1 MRLSL
6 AAATPE
12 KHQPVRLQ
20 SEDPFALCLDN
31 ARRCFLVL
39 KFVFLPLLCLF
50 GIFAASLYTMWFLGY
65 IKQFSCLF
73 FLHTCATALISG
85 APVVLIP
92 FIVRLRLPVSVRLA
106 AANTLFVAVCLLVPF
121 LNAHFIW
128 HRHYRE
134 LSGFVLVPE
143 FFFGTPSLATA
154 AAGQSRDTLSI
165 CDDTYFF
172 VLFVLDHSLLSVSRF
187 ILPTMIELPT
197 RYFSF
202 TVVVHTVVLWA
213 SAFHIS
219 NVYISACGD
228 HPKSAANA
236 EIAKLYLPLGHMI
249 HLATFLVY
257 LFTSLFVSSRNREQN
272 KKLVRSLLAE
282 AVSTTRVHL
291 EAIFLSNRE
300 CKPKQT
306 GTFWSRTEFLT
317 LKQEKPP
324 LLLPAGVGVAY
335 KVSSGL
341 KDFGLY
347 VWALSVI
354 IYFIFF
360 ELMRVV
366 VAVHLP
372 PLTTITLFCIKC
384 LSCAGRPPHPPHRVH
399 QLLEVRRAA
408 RMFQRATF
416 RVGQGG
422 SGRYRPPAPAR
433 HAVLHRHHHYVRR
446 VYSARDD
453 WVCLEQGLSFFALL
467 HPQPYSSSYHLK
479 GHQSLRILNV
489 HRCRVRALAQV
500 RSVPPP
506 TLFSESF

>member
-1 MRLSL
+1 M
-6 AAATPE
+6 
-12 KHQPVRLQ
+12 
-20 SEDPFALCLDN
+20 
-31 ARRCFLVL
+31 
-39 KFVFLPLLCLF
+39 
-50 GIFAASLYTMWFLGY
+50 
-65 IKQFSCLF
+65 
-73 FLHTCATALISG
+73 ISG
-85 APVVLIP
+85 VPDVLIP
-92 FIVRLRLPVSVRLA
+92 FIVRLRILPVSVRLA
-106 AANTLFVAVCLLVPF
+106 AANILFVAVCLLAPL

-134 LSGFVLVPE
+134 LSSFVAVHK
-143 FFFGTPSLATA
+143 FFSGAPSLGPLANA
-154 AAGQSRDTLSI
+154 AAGQSPGALSI

-219 NVYISACGD
+219 NVYISACSD
-228 HPKSAANA
+228 HPKAGPNA

-257 LFTSLFVSSRNREQN
+257 LFTLLFVSSRNREHN

-282 AVSTTRVHL
+282 AVSTTKIHL
-291 EAIFLSNRE
+291 EAIFLSNRQ

-347 VWALSVI
+347 VWALSVV
-354 IYFIFF
+354 IYFIVF
-360 ELMRVV
+360 ELMRVIIAVDPHIRRIVHTSSWKCV
-366 VAVHLP
+366 V
-372 PLTTITLFCIKC
+372 LFVCV
-384 LSCAGRPPHPPHRVH
+384 CAPHFVLVKALRGGR
-399 QLLEVRRAA
+399 VRRPLLVTLCYIVIIIICGVFILPGTTGSVWNRNFRFFPYLIVSNIAPPSILRA
-408 RMFQRATF
+408 ISHSASSMFIVVVF
-416 RVGQGG
+416 V
-422 SGRYRPPAPAR
+422 
-433 HAVLHRHHHYVRR
+433 
-446 VYSARDD
+446 
-453 WVCLEQGLSFFALL
+453 LL
-467 HPQPYSSSYHLK
+467 HMYL
-479 GHQSLRILNV
+479 
-489 HRCRVRALAQV
+489 
-500 RSVPPP
+500 PPP
-506 TLFSESF
+506 TLLSESF